1 MESRPRYFTAGMA
14 DFESIRNEERIYVDK
29 TDLVY
34 RLVHESKYVF
44 LSRPRRF
51 GKSLLCNTLKCYFEG
66 RKELFDGLA
75 IADMEKEWKQ
85 YPVFKFDISACKNQ
99 ANLDGIT
106 VELGLQLGEF
116 EKRYGRDDKENSIGK

>member
-1 MESRPRYFTAGMA
+1 MESKPRYFTAGMA

-66 RKELFDGLA
+66 KKELFEGLA
-75 IADMEKEWKQ
+75 IADMEKDWKQ
-85 YPVFKFDISACKNQ
+85 YRSSSSTSAH
-99 ANLDGIT
+99 ARTRRI
-106 VELGLQLGEF
+106 
-116 EKRYGRDDKENSIGK
+116 